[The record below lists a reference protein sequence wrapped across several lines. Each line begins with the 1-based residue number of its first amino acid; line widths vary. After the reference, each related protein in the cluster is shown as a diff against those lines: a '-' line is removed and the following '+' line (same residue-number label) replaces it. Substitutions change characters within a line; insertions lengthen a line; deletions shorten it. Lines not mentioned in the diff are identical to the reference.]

1 MDEEDSWGLVER
13 EVLYDTSCPFLDH
26 SDSVLYLWYMSIG
39 DGYFFCVYSW
49 QVFCDHSLQGY
60 KLSFCLQSYNPKSS
74 LSIVD
79 LNLAEGGEDCFG
91 FTICKKVYHG
101 KEFSAKG
108 KEEWYCV

>member
-1 MDEEDSWGLVER
+1 M
-13 EVLYDTSCPFLDH
+13 
-26 SDSVLYLWYMSIG
+26 
-39 DGYFFCVYSW
+39 
-49 QVFCDHSLQGY
+49 
-60 KLSFCLQSYNPKSS
+60 SYNPKSS

-79 LNLAEGGEDCFG
+79 LNLAEGGEDCFS